1 MKDGY
6 HIVLDRIL
14 PAGEATEEGKAACCV
29 HLLVA
34 DVSELMADEELLAQQ
49 TATLSPQRQ
58 AKAAAISN
66 LRNRALSVGVALLF
80 DRLLQEVGLREHDME
95 YVEGEHG
102 KPEAMVNMEIL
113 KNGNIEKLKAPC
125 NPPVGDEGKGGKI
138 ETWKSGKVVFNLSHS
153 GRMVAAAMMQP
164 FRDST
169 DAPPSPIQPTSQD
182 FRSAPCDASRLKNF
196 STFPSSPTGGLQGA
210 SNISTSQSFRSA
222 PCEFLEVSSDKVE
235 RTLEESFNFSTF
247 LSSPTGGLQGAFNS
261 PPPLLGLDIQ
271 HITRYRPELVRR
283 MFNDTDR
290 ARLAACT
297 DETARQRL
305 FAQLWCRAEAFAKA
319 TGEGLRWPF
328 PTPPSNAHFTDFEVG
343 EEYCGS
349 VCLINV

>member
-14 PAGEATEEGKAACCV
+14 PAGEAAEGKTACCV

-34 DVSELMADEELLAQQ
+34 DVSEMMADEELLAQQ
-49 TATLSPQRQ
+49 TATLSPQRK
-58 AKAAAISN
+58 AKATAISN

-80 DRLLQEVGLREHDME
+80 DRLLQEVGLREQDME

-102 KPEAMVNMEIL
+102 KPVINVEMLKSGNIEIL
-113 KNGNIEKLKAPC
+113 K
-125 NPPVGDEGKGGKI
+125 GGKL
-138 ETWKSGKVVFNLSHS
+138 EFNLSHS
-153 GRMVAAAMMQP
+153 GRMVAAAILQP
-164 FRDST
+164 SNFQNNST
-169 DAPPSPIQPTSQD
+169 FQH
-182 FRSAPCDASRLKNF
+182 FNV
-196 STFPSSPTGGLQGA
+196 STFP
-210 SNISTSQSFRSA
+210 
-222 PCEFLEVSSDKVE
+222 
-235 RTLEESFNFSTF
+235 
-247 LSSPTGGLQGAFNS
+247 
-261 PPPLLGLDIQ
+261 PLHLGLDIQ

-290 ARLAACT
+290 ALFAACT

-349 VCLINV
+349 VCVIIDNG

>member
-49 TATLSPQRQ
+49 AATLSPQRQ

-102 KPEAMVNMEIL
+102 KPEAMMNMEIL
-113 KNGNIEKLKAPC
+113 KNGNIEKLKGR
-125 NPPVGDEGKGGKI
+125 NID
-138 ETWKSGKVVFNLSHS
+138 FNLSHS

-210 SNISTSQSFRSA
+210 
-222 PCEFLEVSSDKVE
+222 
-235 RTLEESFNFSTF
+235 FNLSIFPFFHFSI
-247 LSSPTGGLQGAFNS
+247 P
-261 PPPLLGLDIQ
+261 LGLDIQ

>member
-14 PAGEATEEGKAACCV
+14 PAGAATEEGKAACCV

-49 TATLSPQRQ
+49 AATLSPQRQ

-102 KPEAMVNMEIL
+102 KPEAMVNMEIW
-113 KNGNIEKLKAPC
+113 KYGNIENL
-125 NPPVGDEGKGGKI
+125 KGGNI
-138 ETWKSGKVVFNLSHS
+138 DFNLSHS

-169 DAPPSPIQPTSQD
+169 DAPPNPIQPTSQ
-182 FRSAPCDASRLKNF
+182 S
-196 STFPSSPTGGLQGA
+196 

-222 PCEFLEVSSDKVE
+222 PCEFLEVSSDQVE
-235 RTLEESFNFSTF
+235 RTLEESFNFSIF
-247 LSSPTGGLQGAFNS
+247 QSFNIS
-261 PPPLLGLDIQ
+261 IPLGLDIQ

-290 ARLAACT
+290 TRLAACT

>member
-1 MKDGY
+1 MHLFLGYSAEKGYLCAMKDGY

-14 PAGEATEEGKAACCV
+14 PVGEAAEEGKAACHV

-58 AKAAAISN
+58 AKATAIGN

-80 DRLLQEVGLREHDME
+80 DRLLQEVGLREKDME

-102 KPEAMVNMEIL
+102 KPETVVN
-113 KNGNIEKLKAPC
+113 
-125 NPPVGDEGKGGKI
+125 
-138 ETWKSGKVVFNLSHS
+138 FNLSHS
-153 GRMVAAAMMQP
+153 GRMVAAAMMLP

-169 DAPPSPIQPTSQD
+169 DTPPSPIHPT
-182 FRSAPCDASRLKNF
+182 P
-196 STFPSSPTGGLQGA
+196 
-210 SNISTSQSFRSA
+210 QSFRSA

-235 RTLEESFNFSTF
+235 RTLEESLNFSRF
-247 LSSPTGGLQGAFNS
+247 QDFKISIQ
-261 PPPLLGLDIQ
+261 LGLDIQ

-283 MFNDTDR
+283 MFNDADR

-297 DETARQRL
+297 DETTRQRL

-328 PTPPSNAHFTDFEVG
+328 PTPPNNAHFTDFEVG

-349 VCLINV
+349 VCVIEN